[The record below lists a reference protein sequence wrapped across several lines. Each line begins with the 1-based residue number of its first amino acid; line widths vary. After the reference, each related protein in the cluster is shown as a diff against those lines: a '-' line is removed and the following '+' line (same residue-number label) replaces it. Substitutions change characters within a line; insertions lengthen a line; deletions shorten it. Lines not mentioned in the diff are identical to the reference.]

1 MLIFNREVAG
11 TPNLCVIQRSTVQSK
26 RLVRQEKDLV
36 TQQHVFCHSL
46 IYLLIQHLLSASHV
60 ADMALSARNNNS
72 ILGLP
77 EFKD

>member
-1 MLIFNREVAG
+1 MLIFNCEVAG
-11 TPNLCVIQRSTVQSK
+11 TPNLCVIQRSTVQNK

-36 TQQHVFCHSL
+36 TQQHVCILSFIDL
-46 IYLLIQHLLSASHV
+46 FIQHLLSANHV
-60 ADMALSARNNNS
+60 PDMALSARNNNS